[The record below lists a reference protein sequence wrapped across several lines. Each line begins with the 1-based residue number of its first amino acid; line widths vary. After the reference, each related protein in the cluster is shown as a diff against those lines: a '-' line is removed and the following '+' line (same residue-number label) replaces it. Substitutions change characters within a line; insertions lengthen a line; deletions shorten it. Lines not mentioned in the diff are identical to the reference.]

1 MALPLLALLPLVPK
15 IPSLVNSVFSIF
27 GKKPPKLLSDVE
39 TVVSSIVDDVAQNKI
54 TPEQKVNLEKVLM
67 THEKELLELSLK
79 ERELEQKGIAN
90 AFDLEKAAYGSGD
103 QFIAR
108 TRPTILRRLFTLCS
122 IYVIFAPLLVLIG
135 SLTVGASTL
144 VSSSTMA
151 ILISMLEHISGWL
164 FGTFSAIFLGYTTAR
179 SLDKKNPDLKNG
191 NGLINK
197 VMKLGLGKK
206 LGIKSPF

>member
-54 TPEQKVNLEKVLM
+54 TPEQKADLEKALM
-67 THEKELLELSLK
+67 AHEKELLELSLK

-90 AFDLEKAAYGSGD
+90 AFDLEKAAYKSGD
-103 QFIAR
+103 EFIAR

-122 IYVIFAPLLVLIG
+122 VYVIFAPLLVLIG

-151 ILISMLEHISGWL
+151 ILIPMLEHISSWI
-164 FGTFSAIFLGYTTAR
+164 FGVFASAFLGYSALRTV
-179 SLDKKNPDLKNG
+179 DKKKPNLKNG
-191 NGLINK
+191 EGLISN